1 MNKRCRLIREPEG
14 PRALFKGRA
23 GQGPTIFADTRMDR
37 SRSITACFEVFTI
50 DTEAPVNPAP
60 APARLAPALPPVD
73 PATLPVRTPME
84 NMCDLTTVLFST
96 YEPQRTG
103 TKIYCA
109 EIFRDRMVP
118 VIGCEPEFA
127 RLLKT
132 LQERQDA
139 ESAIKAV
146 KGGDHK
152 AALRELEESND
163 RLLTEITKAIRAKIV

>member
-1 MNKRCRLIREPEG
+1 MPVIREPEG
-14 PRALFKGRA
+14 PRALLKGRA
-23 GQGPTIFADTRMDR
+23 GQGPTIFANTRMDR
-37 SRSITACFEVFTI
+37 SLSTS
-50 DTEAPVNPAP
+50 
-60 APARLAPALPPVD
+60 APALPPVD
-73 PATLPVRTPME
+73 PATLRIRTPADNMWDLEAVLFSKYEPVRT
-84 NMCDLTTVLFST
+84 D
-96 YEPQRTG
+96 

-118 VIGCEPEFA
+118 AIGCEPEFA

-152 AALRELEESND
+152 AALSELEESND
-163 RLLTEITKAIRAKIV
+163 SLLNEIASAIRAKIGR

>member
-1 MNKRCRLIREPEG
+1 MNKRCRVIREPEG

-23 GQGPTIFADTRMDR
+23 GQGPTIFAGTRMDH
-37 SRSITACFEVFTI
+37 SRS
-50 DTEAPVNPAP
+50 
-60 APARLAPALPPVD
+60 
-73 PATLPVRTPME
+73 
-84 NMCDLTTVLFST
+84 
-96 YEPQRTG
+96 
-103 TKIYCA
+103 
-109 EIFRDRMVP
+109 
-118 VIGCEPEFA
+118 CEPEFA

-163 RLLTEITKAIRAKIV
+163 RLLNEITSAIRAKIGR

>member
-1 MNKRCRLIREPEG
+1 MNKRCRVIREPEG

-37 SRSITACFEVFTI
+37 T
-50 DTEAPVNPAP
+50 
-60 APARLAPALPPVD
+60 APALPPVD

-132 LQERQDA
+132 LRERQDA
-139 ESAIKAV
+139 ESAIKALT
-146 KGGDHK
+146 GDDHK